1 MIHFSAESGYNKLK
15 IEKLLTRA
23 AEAAL
28 AYLGEEM
35 SDLSLVIMGD
45 KKMRRL
51 NKQFRGIN
59 QPTDVLS
66 FPAGSPMMNGAG
78 YLGDIVISL
87 PRARHQASAAGHSLN
102 DELQLLVVH
111 GVLHLLGHDHDTP
124 NRKKKMW
131 AVQDEILRNLGVR
144 IDVDNAVTAR
154 PSS

>member
-1 MIHFSAESGYNKLK
+1 
-15 IEKLLTRA
+15 
-23 AEAAL
+23 
-28 AYLGEEM
+28 
-35 SDLSLVIMGD
+35 
-45 KKMRRL
+45 
-51 NKQFRGIN
+51 
-59 QPTDVLS
+59 
-66 FPAGSPMMNGAG
+66 MMNGAG

-154 PSS
+154 SSS